1 MELSK
6 YIKSES
12 VELNRS
18 AIHFADYNPRKL
30 SEESRKTL
38 KRGIKKFGLVG
49 GIVVNKRTGLTVV
62 SGHQRLTVM
71 DELQK
76 FPENDYR
83 IRVDVIDV
91 DEKQEKEL
99 NILMNNPNAQGAWDY
114 DALARLVPDIDYQDA
129 GLTAAD
135 LNMIGCDFLLQTE
148 EENSIANALEDIMA
162 PVTEQKEA
170 EKAAKQMERAE
181 KVAHMKEVKQQVKN
195 AAQKQAQ
202 DMDAYL
208 MLSFDTFEAKAAFCE
223 RFGYDPYS
231 KFMFIWIIYINTR
244 FRIRRFQ
251 VKKKRCKICLWFRLF
266 VRMIGHTCG
275 IIQIII
281 LVAHKGGE
289 LRSHLFLPEI

>member
-1 MELSK
+1 MANMELSK

-49 GIVVNKRTGLTVV
+49 GIVANKRTGLTVV
-62 SGHQRLTVM
+62 SGHQRLSVM

-99 NILMNNPNAQGAWDY
+99 NILMNNPNAQGSWDY
-114 DALARLVPDIDYQDA
+114 DALARIMPDIDYKDA
-129 GLTAAD
+129 GLTDAD

-148 EENSIANALEDIMA
+148 EENSLADELEDMMH
-162 PVTEQKEA
+162 PLVQREEA
-170 EKAAKQMERAE
+170 EKAARQLERAE
-181 KVAHMKEVKQQVKN
+181 KVAHMKDVKQQVREQ
-195 AAQKQAQ
+195 AQKQVQ
-202 DMDAYL
+202 DMDAYV

-223 RFGYDPYS
+223 RFGYDPYM
-231 KFMFIWIIYINTR
+231 KFIKGEVFDS
-244 FRIRRFQ
+244 
-251 VKKKRCKICLWFRLF
+251 
-266 VRMIGHTCG
+266 
-275 IIQIII
+275 QI
-281 LVAHKGGE
+281 E
-289 LRSHLFLPEI
+289 NSY

>member
-62 SGHQRLTVM
+62 SGHQRLSVM

-99 NILMNNPNAQGAWDY
+99 NILMNNPNAQGSWDY
-114 DALARLVPDIDYQDA
+114 DALARIMPDVDYKDA
-129 GLTAAD
+129 GLTDAD

-148 EENSIANALEDIMA
+148 EENSLADELEDMMH
-162 PVTEQKEA
+162 PLVQREEA
-170 EKAAKQMERAE
+170 EKAARQLERAE
-181 KVAHMKEVKQQVKN
+181 KVAHMKDVKQQVREQ
-195 AAQKQAQ
+195 AQKQAQ
-202 DMDAYL
+202 DMDAYV

-223 RFGYDPYS
+223 RFGYDPYM
-231 KFMFIWIIYINTR
+231 KFIKGEVFDS
-244 FRIRRFQ
+244 
-251 VKKKRCKICLWFRLF
+251 
-266 VRMIGHTCG
+266 
-275 IIQIII
+275 QI
-281 LVAHKGGE
+281 E
-289 LRSHLFLPEI
+289 NSY